1 MIRLMSQ
8 LPYVVIYTDGACSG
22 NPGPG
27 GWGSVVVREDLEVYE
42 LGGGE
47 NPTTNNRME
56 VSAALHAL
64 RSVAAVELPV
74 HLYTDSTYLI
84 RGITQWIWGW
94 RRNGWKTAEG
104 KEVVNR
110 DLWEELS
117 RVVSAR
123 STGCKVEW
131 KWVRGHTGHDGN
143 ERCDAIAVGFSQRR
157 PLSLFRGEMKNY
169 SYNVLDFPDTEAGL
183 PEMKPKQ
190 EKKAAYSYL
199 SYVDGVAVR
208 HRDWPSCERRTKGR
222 SGARFKK
229 ALSAADEGDIL
240 RSWGASSV
248 KDE

>member
-1 MIRLMSQ
+1 MPFMNQ
-8 LPYVVIYTDGACSG
+8 LPYIVIYTDGACSG

-27 GWGSVVVREDLEVYE
+27 GWGSVVVREDLQVYE

-56 VSAALHAL
+56 VGAALRAL
-64 RSVAAVELPV
+64 QSVANVELPV

-94 RRNGWKTAEG
+94 RKKGWKTAEG
-104 KEVVNR
+104 KDVVNK
-110 DLWEELS
+110 DLWEELL
-117 RVVSAR
+117 RTVSAR
-123 STGCKVEW
+123 PAKCKVEW

-143 ERCDAIAVGFSQRR
+143 ERCDQIAVAFSQRR
-157 PLSLFRGEMKNY
+157 GITLFRGAMKDY
-169 SYNVLDFPDTEAGL
+169 GFNVLDFPDTEAGL

-190 EKKAAYSYL
+190 EKKPAFSYL
-199 SYVDGVAVR
+199 SYLDGVAVR

-222 SGARFKK
+222 SGAKFKK
-229 ALSAADEGDIL
+229 AMSQSDEREIL
-240 RSWGASSV
+240 DSWGASSA

>member
-1 MIRLMSQ
+1 MSSQ
-8 LPYVVIYTDGACSG
+8 LPYIVIYTDGACSG

-27 GWGSVVVREDLEVYE
+27 GWGAVVVKPDLKVYE

-56 VSAALHAL
+56 VSAALRAL
-64 RSVAAVELPV
+64 ESVRDIDLPI

-104 KEVVNR
+104 KEVQNK
-110 DLWEELS
+110 DLWEMLS
-117 RVVSAR
+117 RAVGAR
-123 STGCKVEW
+123 GAGAKIEW

-143 ERCDAIAVGFSQRR
+143 ERCDEIAVAFSQRR
-157 PLSLFRGEMKNY
+157 NAALFSGALKDY
-169 SYNVLDFPDTEAGL
+169 GYNVLDFPDTDAGL
-183 PEMKPKQ
+183 PEMKPKE
-190 EKKAAYSYL
+190 EKKPAFSYL
-199 SYVDGVAVR
+199 SVLDGQAVR

-222 SGARFKK
+222 SGAKFKK
-229 ALSAADEGDIL
+229 AMSGSDEAAIL
-240 RSWGASSV
+240 QSWGIDPSKV